1 MSEITT
7 LRTVFNGNQ
16 QLDFRCERSNPELDV
31 AATNKV
37 IQELKPIIGA
47 RQRHDNHGD
56 DGGKVVNRVVPYST
70 SGPYK
75 SETTGQPSSPTK
87 SFLTQFPV
95 VKESKQSMTTNQNSF
110 PSKVDEKSSPPAK
123 SSENEQHSSSRVAQ
137 QKQQQQQ
144 QQQQQD
150 FSVFDFTETRPEM
163 FDNSKNIS
171 GPILN
176 AIPEIS
182 TSSQSSS
189 TRWTSSKT
197 TSSSKKPTSQASVT
211 SASSNKQMTS
221 AAPVVSYAD
230 KVSSVVSSS
239 YSVSNTL
246 PYSSQA
252 MKGVISNNSYP
263 SYNISSSGN
272 VASISS
278 SSGNVAS
285 ISSSSGKVS
294 AQPSY
299 QKPTGTSSMARL

>member
-1 MSEITT
+1 M
-7 LRTVFNGNQ
+7 
-16 QLDFRCERSNPELDV
+16 DV
-31 AATNKV
+31 AAPNKV
-37 IQELKPIIGA
+37 IQELNPIIGA
-47 RQRHDNHGD
+47 RQHHDNHND
-56 DGGKVVNRVVPYST
+56 DGGKVVNRAVPYST

-75 SETTGQPSSPTK
+75 SGGESTGQPSSPTK

-110 PSKVDEKSSPPAK
+110 PSKVDEKSSASK
-123 SSENEQHSSSRVAQ
+123 GSENEQHSSSRVAQ

-144 QQQQQD
+144 QQQD
-150 FSVFDFTETRPEM
+150 FSVFDFSETRPEM

-171 GPILN
+171 GPVLN
-176 AIPEIS
+176 EIPELS
-182 TSSQSSS
+182 ASSQSSS
-189 TRWTSSKT
+189 NRWTSSKS
-197 TSSSKKPTSQASVT
+197 TSSSKKPTSQVSVS
-211 SASSNKQMTS
+211 SANVSNKQMTS

-230 KVSSVVSSS
+230 KVSSVVSSP

-246 PYSSQA
+246 SYSSQA
-252 MKGVISNNSYP
+252 MKGVVSNNSYP

-299 QKPTGTSSMARL
+299 QKSSGTSSMARFSFNKKFWNLNLSFGKRLWCSKINF